1 VGRFLALAIPLA
13 LIALVAVDAGATALG
28 WAPDLGPLAA
38 RGVARPIALPVTI
51 GTLGVLFE
59 AVALVA
65 LFLLIEGRSGS
76 PLFDGVAA
84 GLAAWLFR
92 GPLLVF
98 TIASMTRLP
107 TAPFWQAA
115 RVGLVALPVAGAA
128 LGWLAGRRKLLS

>member
-1 VGRFLALAIPLA
+1 MGRFLALAVPLA
-13 LIALVAVDAGATALG
+13 LLVLVAVDAGATALG

-38 RGVARPIALPVTI
+38 RGVARPLALPVTL
-51 GTLGVLFE
+51 GLLGVLFE

-65 LFLLIEGRSGS
+65 LFLLVEGRSGS
-76 PLFDGVAA
+76 PLLDGIAA

-98 TIASMTRLP
+98 TIASLTRLP
-107 TAPFWQAA
+107 TTPFWQAA

-128 LGWLAGRRKLLS
+128 LGWLARWRKPQS